1 MHHQKFPVAVHLFLL
16 RGNDVLLVRRRN
28 TGFEDGKLSVVA
40 GHVDPGES
48 VTQAAIREAFEEVG
62 VRLAREGLRMVGAMH
77 RNAQE
82 SRVDF
87 FLEYRL
93 GDLDA
98 PANCEPEKCSELV
111 WADLAALPQDTI
123 TYVRSAIENFQG
135 GTWFQ
140 EFGWDSAERP

>member
-1 MHHQKFPVAVHLFLL
+1 MHHQRFPVAVHLFLL

-40 GHVDPGES
+40 GHLEPGES
-48 VTQAAIREAFEEVG
+48 VTQAAVREAFEEVG

-77 RNAQE
+77 RRARE

-98 PANCEPEKCSELV
+98 PTNREPGKCSELV
-111 WADLAALPQDTI
+111 WAGLASLPEDTI
-123 TYVRSAIENFQG
+123 PYVRSAIENFRAG
-135 GTWFQ
+135 IWFQ